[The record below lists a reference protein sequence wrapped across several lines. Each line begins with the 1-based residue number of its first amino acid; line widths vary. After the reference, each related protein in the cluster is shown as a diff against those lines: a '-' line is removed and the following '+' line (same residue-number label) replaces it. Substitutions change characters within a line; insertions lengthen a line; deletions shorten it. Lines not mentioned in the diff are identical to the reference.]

1 MLSIYNCY
9 GPIWHSS
16 SSELSQ
22 IWSLYAK
29 MKNMSRIRKQVG
41 QTTLYQQ
48 LQILRFLELGIPSSK
63 NLRPTNFLDLD
74 LCKTDLYIWEKPQ
87 VISLIRI
94 TTMAEVIRKIHV
106 TVGKQH
112 NVFMNG
118 KSDNWE
124 LMHGWVSTTIREICS

>member
-1 MLSIYNCY
+1 M
-9 GPIWHSS
+9 G
-16 SSELSQ
+16 
-22 IWSLYAK
+22 
-29 MKNMSRIRKQVG
+29 
-41 QTTLYQQ
+41 
-48 LQILRFLELGIPSSK
+48 
-63 NLRPTNFLDLD
+63 
-74 LCKTDLYIWEKPQ
+74 KPQ

-124 LMHGWVSTTIREICS
+124 LMHMDGLVLQSVKFVVSIQ